1 MSTIK
6 TGAAIASAAAIFAIS
21 SLANAASSPT
31 GSTGAAVN
39 ARDMVHCYGVNGCK
53 GRSDCKTTAHEC
65 KGMNSCRNEGFKNLA
80 AGTCLRRGGTI
91 GDIG

>member
-6 TGAAIASAAAIFAIS
+6 SGAAIASAAAIFAIS
-21 SLANAASSPT
+21 SLANAAPAPG
-31 GSTGAAVN
+31 GSNGAAIN

-53 GRSDCKTTAHEC
+53 GRSDCKTATHEC
-65 KGMNSCRNEGFKNLA
+65 KGMNSCRNEGFKTLA
-80 AGTCLRRGGTI
+80 AGICLRRGGTI